1 SGSDRRGHDITG
13 SRSWGKPPRPRYLI
27 KVGFASS
34 TCKLCLHRP
43 LCTRTKKQGRTITLR
58 PQRQHNA
65 LQQARQ
71 TQTTEDFQHR
81 YAQRAGIEG
90 TLAQGIKAFGLRR
103 CRYIGLTKTHLQHII
118 TACAMN
124 IVRLVN
130 WWLGVP
136 FAATRCSRFA
146 ALAPTG

>member
-1 SGSDRRGHDITG
+1 
-13 SRSWGKPPRPRYLI
+13 
-27 KVGFASS
+27 
-34 TCKLCLHRP
+34 
-43 LCTRTKKQGRTITLR
+43 
-58 PQRQHNA
+58 
-65 LQQARQ
+65 
-71 TQTTEDFQHR
+71 
-81 YAQRAGIEG
+81 

-118 TACAMN
+118 TASAMN

-130 WWLGVP
+130 WWHGVP